1 MAISFETIG
10 NGALA
15 AQFRQ
20 ALAQVGR
27 NIIDPNMDPEAV
39 RGITIKLK
47 FKPNESGTIE
57 TIYACEAKL
66 AGPKKSKTTFLIGQD
81 ARTGRIEIS
90 EYGNNR
96 PQVAA
101 YDTAPV
107 SSRQPAPEPQAQDFD
122 PDTGEIYQQ
131 PGKPI
136 DLRATN

>member
-15 AQFRQ
+15 VQFRQ

-47 FKPNESGTIE
+47 FKPNETGKIE
-57 TIYACEAKL
+57 M
-66 AGPKKSKTTFLIGQD
+66 
-81 ARTGRIEIS
+81 S

-101 YDTAPV
+101 YDAIQTAP
-107 SSRQPAPEPQAQDFD
+107 RQQAETEKNFD
-122 PDTGEIYQQ
+122 PETGEIYEPQS
-131 PGKPI
+131 GPI
-136 DLRATN
+136 DLRKKKGE

>member
-66 AGPKKSKTTFLIGQD
+66 AGPKKSKTMFLIGQD
-81 ARTGRIEIS
+81 VRTGKIEMS

-101 YDTAPV
+101 YDTIQTAP
-107 SSRQPAPEPQAQDFD
+107 RQQAETEKNFD
-122 PDTGEIYQQ
+122 PETGEIYEPQS
-131 PGKPI
+131 GPI
-136 DLRATN
+136 DLRKKKGE

>member
-81 ARTGRIEIS
+81 VRTGKIEMS

-101 YDTAPV
+101 YDTIQTAPRQQAETEKI
-107 SSRQPAPEPQAQDFD
+107 SIRRQEKFTSRS
-122 PDTGEIYQQ
+122 PDRLI
-131 PGKPI
+131 
-136 DLRATN
+136 

>member
-1 MAISFETIG
+1 MSRYKVYGIERYRCGKEEVMAISFETIG

-66 AGPKKSKTTFLIGQD
+66 AGPKKSKTTFLIGQECTD
-81 ARTGRIEIS
+81 WKDRNVRVW
-90 EYGNNR
+90 
-96 PQVAA
+96 Q
-101 YDTAPV
+101 
-107 SSRQPAPEPQAQDFD
+107 
-122 PDTGEIYQQ
+122 
-131 PGKPI
+131 
-136 DLRATN
+136 

>member
-81 ARTGRIEIS
+81 VRTGKIEMS

-96 PQVAA
+96 PQVGA
-101 YDTAPV
+101 YDTIQTAP
-107 SSRQPAPEPQAQDFD
+107 RQQA
-122 PDTGEIYQQ
+122 G
-131 PGKPI
+131 PI
-136 DLRATN
+136 DLRKKKGE

>member
-81 ARTGRIEIS
+81 VRTGKIEMS

-101 YDTAPV
+101 YTAVERTEEKP
-107 SSRQPAPEPQAQDFD
+107 FD
-122 PDTGEIYQQ
+122 PETGEILNEERK
-131 PGKPI
+131 GPI
-136 DLRATN
+136 DLRA